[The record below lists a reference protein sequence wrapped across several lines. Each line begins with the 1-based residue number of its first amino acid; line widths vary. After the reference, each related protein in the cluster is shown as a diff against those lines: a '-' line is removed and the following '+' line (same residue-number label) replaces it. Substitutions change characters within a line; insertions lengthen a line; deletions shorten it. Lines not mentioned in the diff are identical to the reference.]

1 MLKLQADAVDV
12 IKLTKKHKTLRNI
25 QKHRAIQHKNNDIIF
40 TINPWILKLTRLFK
54 IHNKI
59 IKWT

>member
-40 TINPWILKLTRLFK
+40 TINP
-54 IHNKI
+54 
-59 IKWT
+59 